1 MWVVVKYKKNKLV
14 QLKSKTKS
22 LFKSSILYEPKILI
36 NYFKNNKL
44 FEKEVSLFNDYIF
57 IFSKDF
63 QKKDKLNNL
72 NFTKGVKF
80 VLNNS
85 ICNQEELKNF
95 ILKCKNF
102 ENSKGYLK
110 QEFFDFVKN
119 DKFRFSSGPFT
130 NLVFSIIKET
140 QKQIEFLIGSK
151 SYRIKKDKYLYFPI

>member
-1 MWVVVKYKKNKLV
+1 MWVVVKYKKNKLTE
-14 QLKSKTKS
+14 LKSKTKS
-22 LFKSSILYEPKILI
+22 LFKNSILYSPKILI

-110 QEFFDFVKN
+110 QEFFDFVK
-119 DKFRFSSGPFT
+119 D
-130 NLVFSIIKET
+130 
-140 QKQIEFLIGSK
+140 
-151 SYRIKKDKYLYFPI
+151 